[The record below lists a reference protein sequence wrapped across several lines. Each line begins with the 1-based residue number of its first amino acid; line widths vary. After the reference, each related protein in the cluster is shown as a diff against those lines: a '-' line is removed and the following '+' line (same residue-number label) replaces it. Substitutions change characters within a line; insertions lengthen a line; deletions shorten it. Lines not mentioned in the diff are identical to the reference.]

1 MSLVF
6 KLILIFLISKNIKIK
21 KGIKI
26 PICFIKKITGNFT
39 WSIMLGFSTP
49 ALSNPYVKVINSL
62 LNSQIMCGISK
73 TRKTSIEIKYLKS
86 NFLSFKK

>member
-6 KLILIFLISKNIKIK
+6 KLILIFFMSKNIKIK
-21 KGIKI
+21 KVIKI
-26 PICFIKKITGNFT
+26 PICLIKKITGNFK
-39 WSIMLGFSTP
+39 WSIMFGFSTP
-49 ALSNPYVKVINSL
+49 VLSNPYVKVINSL

-86 NFLSFKK
+86 NFLSL